1 MDYKEEVKNKLSI
14 EDVVGEYLE
23 LKRAGRNFKTKSPF
37 TTEKTASF
45 IVSPEKQIWH
55 DFSSGKGGDIFSFIM
70 EMEGIDFKES
80 LELLARKAG
89 VEIIKETKYIKTIP
103 KERLYLA
110 NEIAAKYF
118 QENLLKYRKV
128 VEYVVN
134 TRKFNKETI
143 LKWRIGYSLNKLD
156 GLILYLKDQGF
167 NDKEIEKAGLS
178 SYRYGKYVDIFRN
191 RMMIPLF
198 DTQNRVIGFTARTLS
213 NNSNNGPKYLNTP
226 NTYLYDKSRHVFGL
240 NFAKQS
246 IRENN
251 YVVICEGNLDVI
263 KSHQIGIC
271 GVVATAGTA
280 ITEHHLKSLSLLT
293 QDIRISFDSDRAGLE
308 ATERAIILASKMDLT
323 LNILEVNGA
332 KDPDELI
339 DIDPKKWQEVLN
351 NPKYS
356 IDWYIAYLSKQY
368 DLTKAPDKRKFSTRI
383 LNLLQNLKD
392 QVEKDHYVNIIS
404 KLLEVDKKAIWD
416 KLGTTTNDDYKKI
429 HKLKSLNNLVQNETN
444 LDLLELKK
452 VQDNYLAIILFRG
465 LAGDALNFIKEEM
478 FNSLEAKQAFKI
490 VQESPNDF
498 KFKKHL
504 SKFKNIQDYVK
515 IEQLIYEEYYQK
527 LDLNELLFEISRL
540 RSKVV
545 EGYVKNQK
553 KLISQRLDNTQ
564 DKLKI
569 RELLNKAKELDKL
582 LNNTRRREL

>member
-368 DLTKAPDKRKFSTRI
+368 DLTKAPAKP
-383 LNLLQNLKD
+383 
-392 QVEKDHYVNIIS
+392 
-404 KLLEVDKKAIWD
+404 
-416 KLGTTTNDDYKKI
+416 
-429 HKLKSLNNLVQNETN
+429 LKSM
-444 LDLLELKK
+444 
-452 VQDNYLAIILFRG
+452 I
-465 LAGDALNFIKEEM
+465 
-478 FNSLEAKQAFKI
+478 AK
-490 VQESPNDF
+490 
-498 KFKKHL
+498 
-504 SKFKNIQDYVK
+504 
-515 IEQLIYEEYYQK
+515 
-527 LDLNELLFEISRL
+527 
-540 RSKVV
+540 
-545 EGYVKNQK
+545 
-553 KLISQRLDNTQ
+553 
-564 DKLKI
+564 
-569 RELLNKAKELDKL
+569 
-582 LNNTRRREL
+582 